1 MRHRSPSRHRGY
13 ALMMVMAIS
22 LVLSIGIGTLLTY
35 LAAAEKNSGRQRLNR
50 EAYYVC
56 DGVGRIISRT
66 TVDVLSDSR
75 FASTTPTDNLEDL
88 LMDEVE
94 AVHGARLATLLGG
107 LRQPYEI
114 DGPDGFNYKDVDAS
128 STFGQV
134 GLGRF
139 SGMNGQRRTFT
150 YDLALRRSG
159 GSTCRTTATIDT
171 VRVPLSELALFSV
184 DDLRI
189 CPSWQTTDVTRFARY
204 HVNGELVV
212 GKHALPKTT
221 ATGSINAGCGAAA
234 LTICGTDGPC
244 VGTAGGVAIAAAAA
258 SAGLLGDLVTD
269 LLADG
274 QRGTSE
280 LKYPAS
286 LSNSWRGQFADDPGA
301 TAPVLSNAGS
311 LRYLVDPP
319 TTTDDSAALT
329 NRLARLAQIRILD
342 GVWYLNDGTWPGQ
355 AIWSDHGGEFTLQDE
370 DSAEEHQLVGG
381 DREIGQGD
389 LFGATVPKRFSY
401 YRPGPMPTSDRPVVS
416 YGELASTGDHWEP
429 GRGTTAGNPFDR
441 ARTASKSGFTDLHN
455 ARYGTAHSTGDPG
468 RVLPINIDLGALNAA
483 LDSTDTNE
491 LGARMQT
498 LSNAPGLS
506 ALADKAQII
515 VWVGATWTGSLDGR
529 ANGTPTPLPRFPG
542 CSPSTEACEE
552 GPTSISSDAPVPWPM
567 CSKSGTAAE
576 DEECDTAKTR
586 RINAVRVFNGQAA
599 QTRRITIA
607 THMPLYVLGS
617 MDRGAATISPG
628 MPGLAAPTVL
638 PGNSPDLFFA
648 ADTVTLLSDHWV
660 DGNTWQIGVPGG
672 LVPRSTPELNAPP
685 AYNAS
690 FLVGRYSIES
700 AARTPYGA
708 ERALRFLE
716 RWPVADASSSPVVTG
731 SILIGF
737 KAVHN
742 VAEACYGTA
751 ADTNCSTS
759 APWRHFWSE
768 ALLAESQAP
777 PGMPTFALRG
787 IGETLPDS
795 FQFNFHLILQSLPLP
810 AF

>member
-35 LAAAEKNSGRQRLNR
+35 LAAAEKTSGRQRLNR
-50 EAYYVC
+50 EAHYVC

-75 FASTTPTDNLEDL
+75 FASTTPTDDLEDL

-94 AVHGARLATLLGG
+94 AVHGPRLATLLGR

-114 DGPDGFNYKDVDAS
+114 DGPDGFVYKDVDAS

-204 HVNGELVV
+204 HVNGDLVV
-212 GKHALPKTT
+212 GRHALPKTT
-221 ATGSINAGCGAAA
+221 ATGSINAGCGDTE
-234 LTICGTDGPC
+234 LTICGADGPC
-244 VGTAGGVAIAAAAA
+244 IGTAGGVAIAAAAA

-286 LSNSWRGQFADDPGA
+286 LSNSWRGQFVEEPGA
-301 TAPVLSNAGS
+301 TDPVLSNAGS

-319 TTTDDSAALT
+319 TTTDDSAAMT

-342 GVWYLNDGTWPGQ
+342 GVWYLNDGTWPGLT
-355 AIWSDHGGEFTLQDE
+355 IWSDHGGEFTLQAE
-370 DSAEEHQLVGG
+370 DSAEEHQLIGG
-381 DREIGQGD
+381 SREIGQGD

-401 YRPGPMPTSDRPVVS
+401 YRAGAMPTGGRPVVS
-416 YGELASTGDHWEP
+416 YGELASSGDHWEP
-429 GRGTTAGNPFDR
+429 GRGTTVGNPFDR
-441 ARTASKSGFTDLHN
+441 ARAASKSGFMDFHN
-455 ARYGTAHSTGDPG
+455 VRHGLDHGTGDQG
-468 RVLPINIDLGALNAA
+468 RVLPINLDLGALNAA
-483 LDSTDTNE
+483 LDSTDANE
-491 LGARMQT
+491 LGSRLQT
-498 LSNAPGLS
+498 LSNEPGLS
-506 ALADKAQII
+506 ALADKSRII

-542 CSPSTEACEE
+542 CSPSTKDCEE
-552 GPTSISSDAPVPWPM
+552 GPNSISSDAPVPWPM
-567 CSKSGTAAE
+567 CSKSGSAAE

-586 RINAVRVFNGQAA
+586 RINAVRVFNGQAE

-617 MDRGAATISPG
+617 VDRGTATISPG

-660 DGNTWQIGVPGG
+660 DGNTWQLGVPGG
-672 LVPRSTPELNAPP
+672 LVPRSAVEPP

-690 FLVGRYSIES
+690 FLVGRYSIKF
-700 AARTPYGA
+700 AMRTPYGA

-716 RWPVADASSSPVVTG
+716 RWPADDPSSSPVVTG

-742 VAEACYGTA
+742 VADACYGNA
-751 ADTNCSTS
+751 SEADCSTS
-759 APWRHFWSE
+759 APWRHFWSK

-795 FQFNFHLILQSLPLP
+795 LRLNFHLFLLP
-810 AF
+810 ALPVTSF

>member
-1 MRHRSPSRHRGY
+1 MRHLRHAPSRGY

-22 LVLSIGIGTLLTY
+22 LVLSIGVGTLLTY

-88 LMDEVE
+88 LMDKVE
-94 AVHGARLATLLGG
+94 AVHGNGLATLLGD

-114 DGPDGFNYKDVDAS
+114 DGVDGFVYKDVDAS

-171 VRVPLSELALFSV
+171 VRVPLSELALFST

-189 CPSWQTTDVTRFARY
+189 CPSWQTNDVTRFARY
-204 HVNGELVV
+204 HINGDLVV

-221 ATGSINAGCGAAA
+221 ATGSINPGCGAA
-234 LTICGTDGPC
+234 TVTFCGVAGPC
-244 VGTAGGVAIAAAAA
+244 HGTGGGAAIAAA
-258 SAGLLGDLVTD
+258 SAGTGAVAEAIAEA
-269 LLADG
+269 LADG

-280 LKYPAS
+280 LKYPVS
-286 LSNSWRGQFADDPGA
+286 LSSSWRGQFADDPGA
-301 TAPVLSNAGS
+301 TDAVLSNVGS

-329 NRLARLAQIRILD
+329 NRLARIAQIRILD
-342 GVWYLNDGTWPGQ
+342 GVWYLNDGTWPGL
-355 AIWSDHGGEFTLQDE
+355 AIWSDHPGEFTLQDE

-389 LFGATVPKRFSY
+389 LFAGAQPKRFSHY
-401 YRPGPMPTSDRPVVS
+401 GTGGAPAGRPVVS
-416 YGELASTGDHWEP
+416 YGELGRVGAVWVP
-429 GRGTTAGNPFDR
+429 GHEAAATPVKI
-441 ARTASKSGFTDLHN
+441 ASKSGFADIHN
-455 ARYGTAHSTGDPG
+455 ARYGAAHGDPG
-468 RVLPINIDLGALNAA
+468 RVLPINIDLGALIAA
-483 LDSTDTNE
+483 VDSTDANE

-498 LSNAPGLS
+498 LSNEPGLS
-506 ALADKAQII
+506 ELADTSRII
-515 VWVGATWTGSLDGR
+515 VWIGATWTGSLDGR
-529 ANGTPTPLPRFPG
+529 ANGTPTPLPRFVG
-542 CSPSTEACEE
+542 CPPSSPTCEA
-552 GPTSISSDAPVPWPM
+552 GPTSISSSAPVPYPM
-567 CSKSGTAAE
+567 CSKSGAAPA
-576 DEECDTAKTR
+576 DERCENAKTR
-586 RINAVRVFNGQAA
+586 RINAVRVFNGGDDLAN
-599 QTRRITIA
+599 RRITIA
-607 THMPLYVLGS
+607 THLPLYVQGS
-617 MDRGAATISPG
+617 MDRGGATIDAG
-628 MPGLAAPTVL
+628 MPGLAAPTIL
-638 PGNSPDLFFA
+638 PGNAPDLFFA

-660 DGNTWQIGVPGG
+660 DGNTWQAGASG
-672 LVPRSTPELNAPP
+672 LVTVSPTNLAQPP

-690 FLVGRYSIES
+690 FLVGRYSIHS
-700 AARTPYGA
+700 PGRTPFGA

-716 RWPVADASSSPVVTG
+716 QWPVANASSSPVVTG

-742 VAEACYGTA
+742 VAEACYGNSF
-751 ADTNCSTS
+751 DVNCSTS

-768 ALLAESQAP
+768 ALLAQAQAP

-810 AF
+810 LPAF